1 MDFLFVSLAFLT
13 SIHILTMA
21 FVAERYGVEVRKI
34 IIGLG
39 PTLFKY
45 RKIEIRCLPFTG
57 MVKLL
62 DSRVDEIDTEQM
74 SKAFDHQSRWVRASI
89 ILSGSFVLVA
99 ISLLLSGVQA
109 FASLASGFEQ
119 FLFSGVPGLSALY
132 YEQIKAVL
140 VNEAPMQVFS
150 LVAIKLAAINLFP
163 FTFMNGGAALIEL
176 FGIPE
181 KIASFLHRISS
192 AVFILMMVGWCFF
205 LMGLLV

>member
-1 MDFLFVSLAFLT
+1 MDFIFASLAFLT

-21 FVAERYGVEVRKI
+21 FVAERYGIEVRKI

-45 RKIEIRCLPFTG
+45 RKIEIRCLPLTG

-62 DSRVDEIDTEQM
+62 DSRVDDIDTEQR

-99 ISLLLSGVQA
+99 ISFLLSGVQA
-109 FASLASGFEQ
+109 FASLVSGFEQ

-132 YEQIKAVL
+132 YEQIQAVL
-140 VNEAPMQVFS
+140 VNETPMQVFS

-181 KIASFLHRISS
+181 KIASFLHRISL